1 MTGSHDGLPDLKAE
15 GLFPWIGLLDSQLDD
30 VIRCRQAT
38 LLAIKLQGDGILN
51 PDGIDPVN
59 NALAVYAPRRDGGGQ
74 VHALIAHHLQ
84 HVRACQRF
92 VIIGVSLDVYKR
104 QRFP

>member
-38 LLAIKLQGDGILN
+38 LGHQASGDGILN
-51 PDGIDPVN
+51 PDGMNPVN
-59 NALAVYAPRRDGGGQ
+59 NATAVYDPGETVVD
-74 VHALIAHHLQ
+74 
-84 HVRACQRF
+84 RF
-92 VIIGVSLDVYKR
+92 MR
-104 QRFP
+104 